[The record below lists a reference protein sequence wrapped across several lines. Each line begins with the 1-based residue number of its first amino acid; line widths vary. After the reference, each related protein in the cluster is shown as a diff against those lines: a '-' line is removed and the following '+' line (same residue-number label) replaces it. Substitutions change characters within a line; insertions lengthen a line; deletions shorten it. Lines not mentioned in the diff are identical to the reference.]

1 MYELRFD
8 INPVAASRPRVT
20 RAGHTYYAGP
30 YKDFRKAMTQQIEE
44 RVGDFE
50 PLLAPLNVA
59 IVCHITKPKTTK
71 LPYPRADV
79 DNYAKAV
86 LDSLNGV
93 IWEDD
98 KQITSLSI
106 NKGWTESHEQP
117 GWIELFIEVEDGA
130 DYEQDED
137 GTWRYIRYRA

>member
-1 MYELRFD
+1 MWEFRFD

-30 YKDFRKAMTQQIEE
+30 YKDFRKAMTEQIEE
-44 RVGDFE
+44 RVGDFD
-50 PLLAPLNVA
+50 PLLAPLSVE
-59 IVCHITKPKTTK
+59 IICHITKPKSTK
-71 LPYPRADV
+71 LCYPRADV

-93 IWEDD
+93 VWEDD
-98 KQITSLSI
+98 KQITTLTI
-106 NKGWTESHEQP
+106 NKGWTESHEHP
-117 GWIELFIEVEDGA
+117 GWIEIIIQEECNP